1 MTELS
6 KLMTRARVV
15 LAVLHAILFVGMMFI
30 IGAEIHFQE
39 GWIAAALTL
48 S

>member
-1 MTELS
+1 M
-6 KLMTRARVV
+6 
-15 LAVLHAILFVGMMFI
+15 GMMFV